1 MQICCGR
8 ARGSGPRP
16 TLIVAQVIGELR
28 IGGAERLFVDLCNA
42 LDADKTIVVLIGDS
56 DLQPNLRSELRRD
69 IEVHNVRV
77 RRLTWAKDVWT
88 LSRLFRDSGCDV
100 VHTHMFWPNLYGSL
114 AARLAGVSA
123 IITSEHGRNEWK
135 RRWHKW
141 VEVNVISRYA
151 DVRLCVSQ
159 DILRMRRDVDGVP
172 EDILRIVPNG
182 TVVPSPQPQTAQQG
196 TVIGSVGRLVSAK
209 DYPMMIRAVSILIS
223 RGVDVNLEIVGQGE
237 KREAIEASIRKEG
250 VESKVTLAGSQANVS
265 DWLARWRV
273 FVSSSVREGQPVA
286 LLEAMAAGL
295 PCAVTAAGGVPDT
308 LTDGVEGIVVPPGD
322 PEALADGIQQLL
334 DDAELSEIYGRAARE
349 RVIQDFSIESLA
361 SRCRQIYASV
371 LQLKTAN
378 SFS

>member
-1 MQICCGR
+1 MQNRCRCP
-8 ARGSGPRP
+8 RGSGPSP
-16 TLIVAQVIGELR
+16 TLVVAQVIGELR

-42 LDADKTIVVLIGDS
+42 LDVDKTIVVLIGDL

-69 IEVHNVRV
+69 IEVHCVRV
-77 RRLTWAKDVWT
+77 RRRSWVKDVWT
-88 LSRLFRDSGCDV
+88 LSRLFRDMDCDV

-172 EDILRIVPNG
+172 GDILRTVPNG
-182 TVVPSPQPQTAQQG
+182 TVVPSLQRQSEKQG

-209 DYPMMIRAVSILIS
+209 DYPMMIRAVSILVS
-223 RGVDVNLEIVGQGE
+223 RGVDVHLEIVGDGE
-237 KREAIEASIRKEG
+237 EREAIESTIRNEG
-250 VESKVTLAGSQANVS
+250 VESIVTLAGSQANVGE
-265 DWLARWRV
+265 WLARWRI
-273 FVSSSVREGQPVA
+273 FTSSSVREGQPVA

-295 PCAVTAAGGVPDT
+295 PCVVTAAGGVPDT
-308 LTDGVEGIVVPPGD
+308 LTDGVEGIVVPPGE
-322 PEALADGIQQLL
+322 PEALAAGIQQLL
-334 DDAELSEIYGRAARE
+334 NNPELSGAYGRAARE
-349 RVIQDFSIESLA
+349 RVIRDFSIESHA
-361 SRCRQIYASV
+361 STCRQIYTSV
-371 LQLKTAN
+371 LQSKIAN
-378 SFS
+378 SVS

>member
-1 MQICCGR
+1 MRIRCRCP
-8 ARGSGPRP
+8 RGNGPSP
-16 TLIVAQVIGELR
+16 TLVIVQVIGELR

-42 LDADKTIVVLIGDS
+42 LDVDKTIVVLIGDPE
-56 DLQPNLRSELRRD
+56 LQPNLRNELRRD
-69 IEVHNVRV
+69 IEVHSVRV
-77 RRLTWAKDVWT
+77 RRRTWLKDVWT
-88 LSRLFRDSGCDV
+88 LSRLFRDVGCDV

-114 AARLAGVSA
+114 SARLAGVSA

-141 VEVNVISRYA
+141 VEVNVISRCA

-172 EDILRIVPNG
+172 EDMLRIVPNG
-182 TVVPSPQPQTAQQG
+182 TVVPLPQPGTENRG

-209 DYPMMIRAVSILIS
+209 DYPMMIRAVSILVG
-223 RGVDVNLEIVGQGE
+223 RGVDVNLEIVGEGE
-237 KREAIEASIRKEG
+237 EREAIEATIRKEG

-265 DWLARWRV
+265 DWLARWRI
-273 FVSSSVREGQPVA
+273 FVSSSVREGQPMA

-334 DDAELSEIYGRAARE
+334 DDSELSGIYGGAARE

-361 SRCRQIYASV
+361 STCRQIYASV
-371 LQLKTAN
+371 LQSKTADPV
-378 SFS
+378 S

>member
-1 MQICCGR
+1 
-8 ARGSGPRP
+8 
-16 TLIVAQVIGELR
+16 LVVAQVIGELR

-77 RRLTWAKDVWT
+77 RRLTWAKDVWM
-88 LSRLFRDSGCDV
+88 LSRLFRDLGCDV
-100 VHTHMFWPNLYGSL
+100 VHTHMFWPNVYGSL

-123 IITSEHGRNEWK
+123 IVTSEHGRNEWK
-135 RRWHKW
+135 RRWHRW
-141 VEVNVISRYA
+141 IEVKVISRYA

-159 DILRMRRDVDGVP
+159 DILRMRKDVDGVP
-172 EDILRIVPNG
+172 EDMLRIVPNG
-182 TVVPSPQPQTAQQG
+182 TVVPSPQPRTARQEA
-196 TVIGSVGRLVSAK
+196 VIGSVGRLVSAK
-209 DYPMMIRAVSILIS
+209 DYPMMICAIAILVS
-223 RGVDVNLEIVGQGE
+223 RGVDVNLEIVGEGE
-237 KREAIEASIRKEG
+237 EREVIEATIRKEG
-250 VESKVTLAGSQANVS
+250 VESNVTLVGSQANVS

-322 PEALADGIQQLL
+322 PEALADGIQQIL
-334 DDAELSEIYGRAARE
+334 DDAELGEIYGRAARE

-361 SRCRQIYASV
+361 SRCRRIYASI
-371 LQLKTAN
+371 LRLKTAD
-378 SFS
+378 SVS

>member
-1 MQICCGR
+1 MRIRFRCPH
-8 ARGSGPRP
+8 GSGPSP
-16 TLIVAQVIGELR
+16 TLVIAQVIGELR
-28 IGGAERLFVDLCNA
+28 IGGAERMFVDLCNA
-42 LDADKTIVVLIGDS
+42 LDADKTIVVLTGDS
-56 DLQPNLRSELRRD
+56 DLQPNLRGELRRD
-69 IEVHNVRV
+69 IEVHSVRV
-77 RRLTWAKDVWT
+77 RRRTWFRDVWT
-88 LSRLFRDSGCDV
+88 LSRLFRDAGCDV

-114 AARLAGVSA
+114 SARLAGVSA

-151 DVRLCVSQ
+151 DTRLCVSQ

-172 EDILRIVPNG
+172 GDMLRIVPNG
-182 TVVPSPQPQTAQQG
+182 TVVPSLQPRTERQG

-209 DYPMMIRAVSILIS
+209 DYPTMIRAISILAG
-223 RGVDVNLEIVGQGE
+223 RGVAVNLEIVGEGE
-237 KREAIEASIRKEG
+237 ERDAIEATIRKEG
-250 VESKVTLAGSQANVS
+250 VESEVTLAGSQTNVS
-265 DWLARWRV
+265 EWLARWSL

-308 LTDGVEGIVVPPGD
+308 LADGVEGIVVPPGD

-334 DDAELSEIYGRAARE
+334 DDAELSGNYGRAARE

-361 SRCRQIYASV
+361 TTCRQVYTSV
-371 LQLKTAN
+371 LQSKTTD
-378 SFS
+378 SVS